1 MSFRQARRAV
11 ALGLALAAIILR
23 YWIIRIR
30 GPLTLERRALWLQ
43 SACSLVLRS
52 LGIHSHVEG
61 RPPTR
66 GIVVAN
72 HLSYLDILIFSSA
85 MPCFFVAKSEVENW
99 PYFGKA
105 ARTGGTLFINRSS
118 HASADQVAT
127 EIAERLALPVP
138 ILFFPEGTSTD
149 GSTVQRFRSWL
160 FEPAV
165 RAGAPITAAAV
176 RYMLADGSQER
187 NLCWFG
193 DAQFLP
199 HLWKTLGTAGFSAE
213 VKFGEPH
220 TYPDRRTAARATHA
234 EVASMRSGAL
244 VTQ

>member
-30 GPLTLERRALWLQ
+30 GPLTLERRAVWLQ

-52 LGIHSHVEG
+52 LGISYHVSG
-61 RPPTR
+61 QPPKH

-105 ARTGGTLFINRSS
+105 ARAGGSLFIDRSS
-118 HASADQVAT
+118 HASADKVAA

-149 GSTVQRFRSWL
+149 GGTVQRFHSWL

-187 NLCWFG
+187 DLCWFG

-199 HLWKTLGTAGFSAE
+199 HLWKTLGTAGFSAQ

-220 TYPDRRTAARATHA
+220 SYPDRRTAARATHTA
-234 EVASMRSGAL
+234 VTAMRSGAL
-244 VTQ
+244 VMQ